1 MFRLFS
7 ALFAA
12 TALVAQDPPP
22 AKPHVRVPAF
32 PNSTCPIMGK
42 KISLPLFVDTEVG
55 RIWLCCKPCAKKV
68 LADVPTAHK
77 TAYPTIADVANE
89 VCPVSGE
96 PIGEHKTTIVLQGF
110 RLALCCAG
118 CADAARQ
125 QSQITLARLHEPKL
139 IDVANELCP
148 VTDKPVAA
156 NTFAVI
162 GEAIVRLSS
171 PKLVAEVEKAP
182 DETLAKAK
190 EIAAKQPKPEPHR
203 HVEKAAD
210 SAPAEGGK

>member
-12 TALVAQDPPP
+12 AALVAQDPPP
-22 AKPHVRVPAF
+22 AKPQVRVPVF

-42 KISLPLFVDTEVG
+42 KISLPLFVDTEAG
-55 RIWLCCKPCAKKV
+55 RIYLCCKPCVKKV

-77 TAYPTIADVANE
+77 TAYPKIEDVPNE

-96 PIGEHKTTIVLQGF
+96 LIGEHRTTIVLQGF
-110 RLALCCAG
+110 RLALCCVG
-118 CADAARQ
+118 CADTARK
-125 QSQITLARLHEPKL
+125 QSQITLARLREPKL
-139 IDVANELCP
+139 VDVKNEICP

-171 PKLVAEVEKAP
+171 PKLLADVEKAP

-190 EIAAKQPKPEPHR
+190 EIAAKQPKPEPHQ

-210 SAPAEGGK
+210 KAPAEGGK